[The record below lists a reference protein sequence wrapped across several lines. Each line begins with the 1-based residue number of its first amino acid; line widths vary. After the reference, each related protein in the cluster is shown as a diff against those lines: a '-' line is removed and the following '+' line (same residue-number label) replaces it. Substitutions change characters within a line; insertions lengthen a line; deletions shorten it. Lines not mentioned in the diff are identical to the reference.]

1 MLQGQDHRNE
11 KQDQRN
17 KSNSYKIKL
26 GKISKMVSEINLGIE
41 MKREKENS
49 EDFKFR
55 WTIFRKEDK
64 NERGQMSF
72 KGSIKKNKPFL

>member
-55 WTIFRKEDK
+55 
-64 NERGQMSF
+64 
-72 KGSIKKNKPFL
+72 